1 MTAELKKRSIIYGAG
16 VFIYVCAIATTTYN
30 MMGDWAKFIWFLIAY
45 LIIGYDVFRVLCEK
59 FFQKKFLTE
68 YTLITLATVGA
79 FGIGRYTEGV
89 LVMLLFELGVIFE
102 AYSTDS
108 AKRSIEEMIDI
119 RPPYATR
126 KSEDGEVKVQP
137 AELEVGDLIVIK
149 PGERIPVDAI
159 VKTGSSM
166 VDTKAVTGESM
177 PRKVRESSF
186 IYSGCINLSG
196 VLEAKTVKV
205 YNDSTVSKI
214 MDMVEDAQKRQ
225 SESETFISKFSRVY
239 TPVMFFFALFVMI
252 YPPLTFSY
260 GNWSTWVYRGLIFLI
275 AACPSGLVMS
285 VPIAFLGGLASAAR
299 QGIVIKGANY
309 LEDLAQ
315 ADTFVFDKTGTL
327 TEGVFTVREIHPVQV
342 GEEELLEIAAHAE
355 SYSNHPIARALLD
368 AYGEA
373 VEKEQVSHV
382 KELPGYGVTAVY
394 DGQKILV
401 GNYHLLEKNEIPV
414 DEVESTGTVIYIA
427 VDKKYAGYIIISDA
441 LKKDARWTLRYLK
454 EKCQGVLVML
464 TGDTESSAME
474 TAQDLDMD
482 YAYTDLLPGDK
493 LEQLEDFLMVQD
505 ARERLVCVGDGIND
519 APVLARADVG
529 IAMGALGSAAAIEA
543 ADIVLMEDE
552 LSKIV
557 DAIRISKETLR
568 VVNHNITFALA
579 SLLTSITTLVPSW
592 SDSSLKSEIPS
603 ILFSLCNS
611 AIFSTNF
618 ALFTIYGSSVTINL
632 LFRLSKVSISVV
644 ALTFIFP
651 LPVR

>member
-1 MTAELKKRSIIYGAG
+1 MTTELKKRSIIYGAG
-16 VFIYVCAIATTTYN
+16 VFIYVCAIATTTHN

-45 LIIGYDVFRVLCEK
+45 LIIGYDVFRVLCEI

-119 RPPYATR
+119 RPPYATK
-126 KSEDGEVKVQP
+126 KSEAGEVKVQP
-137 AELEVGDLIVIK
+137 SELEVGDLIVIK

-177 PRKVRESSF
+177 PRKARESSF

-196 VLEAKTVKV
+196 VLEAKVVKV

-239 TPVMFFFALFVMI
+239 TPVMFCFALFVMI

-327 TEGVFTVREIHPVQV
+327 TEGVFTVREIHPVQT

-373 VEKEQVSHV
+373 VEKDQVSHV

-401 GNYHLLEKNEIPV
+401 GNYHLLEKYEIPM

-474 TAQDLDMD
+474 TAQELDMD

-579 SLLTSITTLVPSW
+579 I
-592 SDSSLKSEIPS
+592 KFM
-603 ILFSLCNS
+603 ILFFAVVGYFGMWE
-611 AIFSTNF
+611 AII
-618 ALFTIYGSSVTINL
+618 AEVA
-632 LFRLSKVSISVV
+632 VV
-644 ALTFIFP
+644 FIAI
-651 LPVR
+651 LNAAGVVRYVA

>member
-1 MTAELKKRSIIYGAG
+1 MTTELKKRSIIYGAG
-16 VFIYVCAIATTTYN
+16 VFIYVCAIATTTHN

-119 RPPYATR
+119 RPPYATK
-126 KSEDGEVKVQP
+126 KSEAGEVKVQP
-137 AELEVGDLIVIK
+137 SELEVGDLIVIK

-177 PRKVRESSF
+177 PRKARESSF

-196 VLEAKTVKV
+196 VLEAKVVKV

-239 TPVMFFFALFVMI
+239 TPVMFCFALFVMI

-327 TEGVFTVREIHPVQV
+327 TEGVFTVREIHPVQT

-373 VEKEQVSHV
+373 VEKDQVSHV

-401 GNYHLLEKNEIPV
+401 GNYHLLEKYEIPM

-474 TAQDLDMD
+474 TAQELDMD

-529 IAMGALGSAAAIEA
+529 IAMGALDSAAAIEA

-579 SLLTSITTLVPSW
+579 I
-592 SDSSLKSEIPS
+592 KFM
-603 ILFSLCNS
+603 ILFFAVVGYFGMWE
-611 AIFSTNF
+611 AII
-618 ALFTIYGSSVTINL
+618 AEVA
-632 LFRLSKVSISVV
+632 VV
-644 ALTFIFP
+644 FIAI
-651 LPVR
+651 LNAAGVVRYVA

>member
-16 VFIYVCAIATTTYN
+16 VFIYVCAIATTAYN
-30 MMGDWAKFIWFLIAY
+30 MMGDWAKFIWFLTAY
-45 LIIGYDVFRVLCEK
+45 LIIGFDVFKTLCEK
-59 FFQKKFLTE
+59 LFQKKVLTE
-68 YTLITLATVGA
+68 YTLMTLATVGA

-137 AELEVGDLIVIK
+137 AELEVGDVIVIR
-149 PGERIPVDAI
+149 PGERIPVDAL
-159 VKTGSSM
+159 VQTGSSM
-166 VDTKAVTGESM
+166 VDTKAVTGEPV

-401 GNYHLLEKNEIPV
+401 GNYHLLEKYEIPM

-474 TAQDLDMD
+474 TAQELDMD

-579 SLLTSITTLVPSW
+579 I
-592 SDSSLKSEIPS
+592 KFM
-603 ILFSLCNS
+603 ILFFAVVGYFGMWE
-611 AIFSTNF
+611 AII
-618 ALFTIYGSSVTINL
+618 AEVA
-632 LFRLSKVSISVV
+632 VV
-644 ALTFIFP
+644 FIAI
-651 LPVR
+651 LNAVGVVRYVA

>member
-68 YTLITLATVGA
+68 YTLITLATVGV

-137 AELEVGDLIVIK
+137 SELEVGDLIVIK

-177 PRKVRESSF
+177 PRKARESSF

-196 VLEAKTVKV
+196 VLEAKVVKV

-239 TPVMFFFALFVMI
+239 TPVMFCFALFVMI

-327 TEGVFTVREIHPVQV
+327 TEGVFTVREIHPVQT
-342 GEEELLEIAAHAE
+342 GEEELMEIAAHAE

-373 VEKEQVSHV
+373 VEKDQVSHV

-401 GNYHLLEKNEIPV
+401 GNYHLLEKYEIPV

-441 LKKDARWTLRYLK
+441 LKKEARWTLRYLK

-474 TAQDLDMD
+474 TAQELDMD

-579 SLLTSITTLVPSW
+579 I
-592 SDSSLKSEIPS
+592 KFM
-603 ILFSLCNS
+603 ILFFAVVGYFGMWE
-611 AIFSTNF
+611 AII
-618 ALFTIYGSSVTINL
+618 AEVA
-632 LFRLSKVSISVV
+632 VV
-644 ALTFIFP
+644 FIAI
-651 LPVR
+651 LNAVGVVRYVA

>member
-401 GNYHLLEKNEIPV
+401 GNYHLLEKYEIPV

-474 TAQDLDMD
+474 TAQELDMD

-543 ADIVLMEDE
+543 ADIVLMEDVGYFGMWE
-552 LSKIV
+552 
-557 DAIRISKETLR
+557 AIIAEVA
-568 VVNHNITFALA
+568 VVFIA
-579 SLLTSITTLVPSW
+579 
-592 SDSSLKSEIPS
+592 
-603 ILFSLCNS
+603 ILN
-611 AIFSTNF
+611 AV
-618 ALFTIYGSSVTINL
+618 G
-632 LFRLSKVSISVV
+632 VV
-644 ALTFIFP
+644 RYVA
-651 LPVR
+651 

>member
-30 MMGDWAKFIWFLIAY
+30 MMGDWAKFIWFLTAY
-45 LIIGYDVFRVLCEK
+45 LIIGFDVFKTLCEK
-59 FFQKKFLTE
+59 LFQKKVLTE
-68 YTLITLATVGA
+68 YTLMTLATVGA

-137 AELEVGDLIVIK
+137 AELEVGDVIVIR
-149 PGERIPVDAI
+149 PGERIPVDAL
-159 VKTGSSM
+159 VQTGSSM
-166 VDTKAVTGESM
+166 VDTKAVTGEPV

-252 YPPLTFSY
+252 YSPLTFSY

-401 GNYHLLEKNEIPV
+401 GNYHLLEKYEIPV
-414 DEVESTGTVIYIA
+414 DEVESAGTVIYIA
-427 VDKKYAGYIIISDA
+427 VDKKYAGYIIISDV
-441 LKKDARWTLRYLK
+441 LKKDAGWTLRYLK

-474 TAQDLDMD
+474 TAQELDMD

-579 SLLTSITTLVPSW
+579 I
-592 SDSSLKSEIPS
+592 KFM
-603 ILFSLCNS
+603 ILFFAVVGYFGMWE
-611 AIFSTNF
+611 AII
-618 ALFTIYGSSVTINL
+618 AEVA
-632 LFRLSKVSISVV
+632 VV
-644 ALTFIFP
+644 FIAI
-651 LPVR
+651 LNAVGVVRYVA

>member
-30 MMGDWAKFIWFLIAY
+30 MMGDWAKFIWFLTAY
-45 LIIGYDVFRVLCEK
+45 LIIGFDVFKTLCEK
-59 FFQKKFLTE
+59 LFQKKVLTE
-68 YTLITLATVGA
+68 YTLMTLATVGA

-159 VKTGSSM
+159 VKTGFSM

-401 GNYHLLEKNEIPV
+401 GNYHLLEKYEIPV
-414 DEVESTGTVIYIA
+414 DEVESAGTVIYIA
-427 VDKKYAGYIIISDA
+427 VDKKYAGYIIISDV
-441 LKKDARWTLRYLK
+441 LKKDAGWTLRYLK

-474 TAQDLDMD
+474 TAQELDMD

-579 SLLTSITTLVPSW
+579 I
-592 SDSSLKSEIPS
+592 KFM
-603 ILFSLCNS
+603 ILFFAVVGYFGMWE
-611 AIFSTNF
+611 AII
-618 ALFTIYGSSVTINL
+618 AEVA
-632 LFRLSKVSISVV
+632 VV
-644 ALTFIFP
+644 FIAI
-651 LPVR
+651 LNAVGVVRYVA

>member
-1 MTAELKKRSIIYGAG
+1 MTTELKKRSIIYGAG
-16 VFIYVCAIATTTYN
+16 VFIYVCAIATTTHN

-119 RPPYATR
+119 RPPYATK
-126 KSEDGEVKVQP
+126 KSEAGEVKVQP
-137 AELEVGDLIVIK
+137 SELEVGDLIVIK

-177 PRKVRESSF
+177 PRKAREYSF

-196 VLEAKTVKV
+196 VLEAKVVKV

-214 MDMVEDAQKRQ
+214 MDMVEDAQKKQ

-239 TPVMFFFALFVMI
+239 TPVMFCFALFVMI

-327 TEGVFTVREIHPVQV
+327 TEGVFTVREIHPVQT

-373 VEKEQVSHV
+373 VEKDQVSHV

-401 GNYHLLEKNEIPV
+401 GNYHLLEKYEIPM

-474 TAQDLDMD
+474 TAQELDMD

-579 SLLTSITTLVPSW
+579 I
-592 SDSSLKSEIPS
+592 KFM
-603 ILFSLCNS
+603 ILFFAVVGYFGMWE
-611 AIFSTNF
+611 AII
-618 ALFTIYGSSVTINL
+618 AEVA
-632 LFRLSKVSISVV
+632 VV
-644 ALTFIFP
+644 FIAI
-651 LPVR
+651 LNAAGVVRYVA

>member
-1 MTAELKKRSIIYGAG
+1 MTTELKKRSIIYGAG
-16 VFIYVCAIATTTYN
+16 VFIYVCAIATTTHN

-119 RPPYATR
+119 RPPYATK
-126 KSEDGEVKVQP
+126 KSEAGEVKVQP
-137 AELEVGDLIVIK
+137 SELEVGDLIVIK

-177 PRKVRESSF
+177 PRKARESSF

-196 VLEAKTVKV
+196 VLEAKVVKV

-214 MDMVEDAQKRQ
+214 MDMVEDAQKKQ

-239 TPVMFFFALFVMI
+239 TPVMFCFALFVMI

-327 TEGVFTVREIHPVQV
+327 TEGVFTVREIHPVQT

-373 VEKEQVSHV
+373 VEKDQVSHV

-401 GNYHLLEKNEIPV
+401 GNYHLLEKYEIPM

-474 TAQDLDMD
+474 TAQELDMD

-552 LSKIV
+552 WSIIV

-579 SLLTSITTLVPSW
+579 I
-592 SDSSLKSEIPS
+592 KFM
-603 ILFSLCNS
+603 ILFFAVVGYFGMWE
-611 AIFSTNF
+611 AII
-618 ALFTIYGSSVTINL
+618 AEVA
-632 LFRLSKVSISVV
+632 VV
-644 ALTFIFP
+644 FIAI
-651 LPVR
+651 LNAAGVVRYVA

>member
-1 MTAELKKRSIIYGAG
+1 MTTELKKRSIIYGAG
-16 VFIYVCAIATTTYN
+16 VFIYVCAIATTTHN

-119 RPPYATR
+119 RPPYATK
-126 KSEDGEVKVQP
+126 KSEAGEVKVQP
-137 AELEVGDLIVIK
+137 SELEVGDLIVIK

-177 PRKVRESSF
+177 PRKARESSF

-196 VLEAKTVKV
+196 VLEAKVVKV

-214 MDMVEDAQKRQ
+214 MDMVEDAQKKQ

-239 TPVMFFFALFVMI
+239 TPVMFCFALFVMI

-327 TEGVFTVREIHPVQV
+327 TEGVFTVREIHPVQT

-373 VEKEQVSHV
+373 VEKDQVSHV

-401 GNYHLLEKNEIPV
+401 GNYHLLEKYEIPMA
-414 DEVESTGTVIYIA
+414 EVESTGTVIYIA

-474 TAQDLDMD
+474 TAQELDMD

-579 SLLTSITTLVPSW
+579 I
-592 SDSSLKSEIPS
+592 KFM
-603 ILFSLCNS
+603 ILFFAVVGYFGMWE
-611 AIFSTNF
+611 AII
-618 ALFTIYGSSVTINL
+618 AEVA
-632 LFRLSKVSISVV
+632 VV
-644 ALTFIFP
+644 FIAI
-651 LPVR
+651 LNAAGIVRYVA

>member
-1 MTAELKKRSIIYGAG
+1 MTTELKKRSIIYGAG
-16 VFIYVCAIATTTYN
+16 VFIYVCAIATTTHN

-119 RPPYATR
+119 RPPYATK
-126 KSEDGEVKVQP
+126 KSEAGEVKVQP
-137 AELEVGDLIVIK
+137 SELEVGDLIVIK

-177 PRKVRESSF
+177 PRKARESSF

-196 VLEAKTVKV
+196 VLEAKVVKV

-214 MDMVEDAQKRQ
+214 MDMVEDAQKKQ

-239 TPVMFFFALFVMI
+239 TPVMFCFALFVMI

-327 TEGVFTVREIHPVQV
+327 TEGVFTVREIHPVQT

-373 VEKEQVSHV
+373 VEKDQVSHV

-401 GNYHLLEKNEIPV
+401 GNYHLLEKYEIPM
-414 DEVESTGTVIYIA
+414 DEVEPTGTVIYIA

-474 TAQDLDMD
+474 TAQELDMD

-579 SLLTSITTLVPSW
+579 I
-592 SDSSLKSEIPS
+592 KFM
-603 ILFSLCNS
+603 ILFFAVVGYFGMWE
-611 AIFSTNF
+611 AII
-618 ALFTIYGSSVTINL
+618 AEVA
-632 LFRLSKVSISVV
+632 VV
-644 ALTFIFP
+644 FIAI
-651 LPVR
+651 LNAAGIVRYVA

>member
-1 MTAELKKRSIIYGAG
+1 MTTELKKRSIIYGAG
-16 VFIYVCAIATTTYN
+16 VFIYVCAIATTTHN

-119 RPPYATR
+119 RPPYATK
-126 KSEDGEVKVQP
+126 KSEAGEVKVQP
-137 AELEVGDLIVIK
+137 SELEVGDLIVIK

-177 PRKVRESSF
+177 PRKARESSF

-196 VLEAKTVKV
+196 VLEAKVVKV

-214 MDMVEDAQKRQ
+214 MDMVEDAQKKQ

-239 TPVMFFFALFVMI
+239 TPVMFCFALFVMI

-327 TEGVFTVREIHPVQV
+327 TEGVFTVREIHPVQT
-342 GEEELLEIAAHAE
+342 GEEKLLEIAAHAE

-373 VEKEQVSHV
+373 VEKDQVSHV

-401 GNYHLLEKNEIPV
+401 GNYHLLEKYEIPM

-474 TAQDLDMD
+474 TAQELDMD

-579 SLLTSITTLVPSW
+579 I
-592 SDSSLKSEIPS
+592 KFM
-603 ILFSLCNS
+603 ILFFAVVGYFGMWE
-611 AIFSTNF
+611 AII
-618 ALFTIYGSSVTINL
+618 AEVA
-632 LFRLSKVSISVV
+632 VV
-644 ALTFIFP
+644 FIAI
-651 LPVR
+651 LNAAGVVRYVA